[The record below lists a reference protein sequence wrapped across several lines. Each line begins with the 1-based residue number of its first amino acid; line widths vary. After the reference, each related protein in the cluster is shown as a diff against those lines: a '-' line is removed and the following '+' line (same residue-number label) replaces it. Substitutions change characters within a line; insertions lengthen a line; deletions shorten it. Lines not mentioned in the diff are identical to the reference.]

1 MAYQS
6 VIFSFLGNRTNTF
19 PLLWNYA
26 RVAESAH
33 PLSDCFSTC
42 LDHVSCD
49 SVHVM
54 CHSITKATAFLTSS
68 IVTSTFLLE
77 TRSMVCQTRSFL
89 NAGSVFLVIRCTRLT
104 SFRGTV
110 SRFYWSYVHSVLCLF
125 VQPFACPFERCNSI
139 PCPSRFRPCGSL
151 SCPVRFSFRNQF
163 RALIQDSFKDAR

>member
-19 PLLWNYA
+19 PLLWNDA

-33 PLSDCFSTC
+33 PLSDCFFTC

-49 SVHVM
+49 SVHAI

-68 IVTSTFLLE
+68 VVTSTCLLE
-77 TRSMVCQTRSFL
+77 ARSMVGQPGSFL
-89 NAGSVFLVIRCTRLT
+89 SAGIVFLVMRCTVLT

-110 SRFYWSYVHSVLCLF
+110 SRFFCSYVNSVLCLSIE
-125 VQPFACPFERCNSI
+125 PFACPFERCTSI
-139 PCPSRFRPCGSL
+139 PCPS
-151 SCPVRFSFRNQF
+151 QF
-163 RALIQDSFKDAR
+163 RLDGMPRTNQSWRPPQKKKLFVR